1 VHSIDHQIRVH
12 QGRTPENY
20 TSFTSPRANG
30 FTVMSKNQKR
40 GMRNDMLFEEEKKIC
55 LEILLLDNLN
65 EKQK

>member
-1 VHSIDHQIRVH
+1 VHSIDHQIRAH

-20 TSFTSPRANG
+20 TSFTAPRANG

-40 GMRNDMLFEEEKKIC
+40 GMRNGMQLEEEKKVC

-65 EKQK
+65 EKQP